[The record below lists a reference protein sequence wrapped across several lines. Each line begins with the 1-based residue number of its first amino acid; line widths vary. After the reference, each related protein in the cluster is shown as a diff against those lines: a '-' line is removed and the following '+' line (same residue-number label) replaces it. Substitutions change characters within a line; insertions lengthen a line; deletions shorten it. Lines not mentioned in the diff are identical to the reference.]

1 MSAMNATL
9 SLFIPRVFPNIS
21 SDRIAGVFEKQEFG
35 KVKRVDLVNQGGYNR
50 AYVHFDEWCDSPMV
64 RSFQERVLNK
74 KDRVVV
80 VYDDPY
86 YWIVLENTSTYSPG
100 DELGPKKKIN
110 IDGDVNKKTKPL
122 SGPAP
127 TIVDMQVQANYIHW
141 LQSENIRLQQTVNYL
156 LQQAEMDVEW
166 EAANRVVA
174 EEDDLPKD
182 IISLTRDEMDEL
194 EGQFNRMLNAEQ
206 DKEEMEELEKQAVM
220 HAIS

>member
-1 MSAMNATL
+1 MNTTL
-9 SLFIPRVFPNIS
+9 SLFIPRVFSNIS

-35 KVKRVDLVNQGGYNR
+35 TVKRVDLVSQGDYNR
-50 AYVHFDEWCDSPMV
+50 AYVHFEEWCDSSMV
-64 RSFQERVLNK
+64 RSFQERILQK

-110 IDGDVNKKTKPL
+110 IDGDVKKKKKTKPL
-122 SGPAP
+122 AGPAP
-127 TIVDMQVQANYIHW
+127 TIVDTQVQANYIHW

-156 LQQAEMDVEW
+156 LQQAEMDVQW
-166 EAANRVVA
+166 EAATRGVV
-174 EEDDLPKD
+174 EEGNDRGD
-182 IISLTRDEMDEL
+182 IISLSRSEMDEL
-194 EGQFNRMLNAEQ
+194 ADQFNHMLRLEQ
-206 DKEEMEELEKQAVM
+206 DKEEMEELEKQAIM